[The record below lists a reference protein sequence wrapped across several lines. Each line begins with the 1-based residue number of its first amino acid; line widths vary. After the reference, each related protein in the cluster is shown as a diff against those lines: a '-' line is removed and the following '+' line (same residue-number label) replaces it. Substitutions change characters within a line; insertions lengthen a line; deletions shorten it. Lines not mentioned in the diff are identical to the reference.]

1 MQNGGICPA
10 SDFDHNP
17 PEELKNEFRRLSLK
31 AEKAV
36 RRYSFAASFLSNP
49 AGRHRRALRLA
60 GRFTEQME
68 VISCSSDE
76 PETVEQLIAMG
87 IESRQTGIGL
97 LRWSLYPDCAEAEQ
111 RVVPPDLPE
120 CQYLWK
126 DGSGKLPSPE
136 KFKLGLI
143 RALTGNLQPV
153 DVGFCANVF
162 KDSSFVGVASGE
174 KKEVTEE
181 CSRHHAL
188 VVGMRPNPDS
198 GKCEFL
204 VQNAYGNASQRVWVD
219 GDVISRNTFVLEWL
233 ADATTSPGPKSK

>member
-1 MQNGGICPA
+1 M
-10 SDFDHNP
+10 
-17 PEELKNEFRRLSLK
+17 
-31 AEKAV
+31 

-97 LRWSLYPDCAEAEQ
+97 LRWSLYPIGAEAEQ

-120 CQYLWK
+120 CQHLWK
-126 DGSGKLPSPE
+126 DGSGKLPPPG

-174 KKEVTEE
+174 KRK
-181 CSRHHAL
+181 
-188 VVGMRPNPDS
+188 
-198 GKCEFL
+198 
-204 VQNAYGNASQRVWVD
+204 
-219 GDVISRNTFVLEWL
+219 
-233 ADATTSPGPKSK
+233 